1 MVNKL
6 LTIKEAA
13 KLLRIHEITLYR
25 MANSGD
31 IPSLKVGK
39 QWRFEKEKLLKSFE
53 RKGYDNKRKK

>member
-1 MVNKL
+1 MSKL

-31 IPSLKVGK
+31 IPVLKVGK
-39 QWRFEKEKLLKSFE
+39 QWRFDREKLLDFFE
-53 RKGYDNKRKK
+53 HQKGKVRRA